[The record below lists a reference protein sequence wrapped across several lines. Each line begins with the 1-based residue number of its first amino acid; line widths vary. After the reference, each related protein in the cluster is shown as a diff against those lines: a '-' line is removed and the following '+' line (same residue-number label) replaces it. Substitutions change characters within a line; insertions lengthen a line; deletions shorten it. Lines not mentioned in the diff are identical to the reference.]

1 MEKQINNSSDNSPEG
16 IATHSGWMHFYVAFA
31 KYRDESIRLCQNVIS
46 SDSNLSVNSLSL
58 YHSSIYSMAQ
68 QIFSFYDATVE
79 EELTLEWLTLGEKV
93 NDFLYL
99 ISDKDFRSQM
109 RTEGKATIDKDLM
122 LALLKYFNKV
132 DRLAASAG
140 LLVGQEDKGSNEPK
154 KGLIG
159 LGRK

>member
-1 MEKQINNSSDNSPEG
+1 
-16 IATHSGWMHFYVAFA
+16 
-31 KYRDESIRLCQNVIS
+31 
-46 SDSNLSVNSLSL
+46 
-58 YHSSIYSMAQ
+58 
-68 QIFSFYDATVE
+68 
-79 EELTLEWLTLGEKV
+79 
-93 NDFLYL
+93 
-99 ISDKDFRSQM
+99 M

-159 LGRK
+159 MGRK